1 MAALDTNK
9 QIAVIGAGTMGAGIA
24 QVAAASGHQVILF
37 DVAEGAAQKGLD
49 GVAKG
54 LAKLV
59 ERGKKTQQDVD
70 ALCARIKATDKFED
84 MAGSMLVIEAIVE
97 NLDIKRKVLA
107 DLEALLDEQAIF
119 ASNTSSISI
128 SALAAQMKHPQRLAG
143 MHFFNPAPILK
154 LVEVISGLQTDANI
168 AETLYDTAKAWGKL
182 PVHAKSS
189 PGFIVNRVA
198 RPFYAEALRSLNE
211 VVADVPTLDAIM
223 RGAGGFKMGPLE
235 LTDLIGQDI
244 NNAVT
249 ESVYGAYYGDKR
261 FQPSTVQREIVD
273 SGMLGRKNG
282 RGFYDY
288 SEGAEKPQASIVSEQ
303 NKPANV
309 IVYGDLGPAAALIEM
324 AEQAGIKVE
333 QKKSDKA
340 YIEIS
345 DTHLQLTDGRLACEQ
360 AAQTSENNIVLFDLA
375 LDYQQATHIAIT
387 VAAQANDQALANA
400 AGFFQAL
407 GKQVCV
413 IKDVPGMQVMRTV
426 CMLVNEGADAV
437 NQGVCNAEAVDIAMQ
452 AGVAYPKGPMAWGQ
466 QIGISHVVTVLQ
478 NIQRLYGEE
487 RYRCSPLLLTANFTK
502 QAVV

>member
-1 MAALDTNK
+1 MTALDTNK

-24 QVAAASGHQVILF
+24 QVAAAAGHNVILF

-59 ERGKKTQQDVD
+59 ERGKKTQDDVD
-70 ALCARIKATDKFED
+70 ALCARITATENFDD
-84 MAGSMLVIEAIVE
+84 MAKSALVIEAIVE

-107 DLEALLDEQAIF
+107 NLEALCDEKAIF

-128 SALAAQMKHPQRLAG
+128 SALAAEMQHPQRLVG

-154 LVEVISGLQTDANI
+154 LVEVISGLQTEASV
-168 AETLYDTAKAWGKL
+168 AETIYDTAKAWGKL

-211 VVADVPTLDAIM
+211 QVATVPTVDAIM

-249 ESVYGAYYGDKR
+249 QSVYSAYYGDKR

-273 SGMLGRKNG
+273 AGLLGRKSG

-288 SEGAEKPQASIVSEQ
+288 AKDAEQPQADTVAEQ
-303 NKPANV
+303 NKPTS
-309 IVYGDLGPAAALIEM
+309 ITVYGDLASAAALAGM
-324 AEQAGIKVE
+324 AEQAGINVE
-333 QKKSDKA
+333 QKKSDEA
-340 YIEIS
+340 YIAIGN
-345 DTHLQLTDGRLACEQ
+345 TRLQLSDGRLACEL
-360 AAQTSENNIVLFDLA
+360 AAQTGENNIVLFDLA
-375 LDYQQATHIAIT
+375 LDYQQASHIAISL
-387 VAAQANDQALANA
+387 AAQTDDKALANA

-407 GKQVCV
+407 GKQVSV

-437 NQGVCNAEAVDIAMQ
+437 NQGVCDAEAVDIAMQ

-466 QIGISHVVTVLQ
+466 QIGVTHVVTVLQ
-478 NIQRLYGEE
+478 NMQRLYGEE
-487 RYRCSPLLLTANFTK
+487 RYRCSPLLLTANYANK
-502 QAVV
+502 AII